1 MGNVALAENVGKPYA
16 RQASTTLRYMRKI
29 RIIEYSKN
37 RVAFVSILGLLLLSG
52 TLSSCSKGYKEIK
65 QDEKN
70 SRKELLREDSLALK
84 VATVPTLDCLP
95 LFIGVEDSLF
105 KRSGV
110 DVRLKQRSAQIDCD
124 TLIKGKYV
132 EGVVSDLI
140 RTERLKKLGVMLR
153 YVTATD
159 AYWQLYTNRIS
170 RIKELNQ
177 LSDKMIAMTRFSV
190 TDYLADYAIDSAKPK
205 FDVFKVQINDPRI
218 RIKMIINNEM
228 DAALFTE
235 PQATTA
241 RLYNNPMLMD
251 SRDKNVSFGVI
262 AFREAALRDKR
273 RKKQLDSFI
282 RVYNMA
288 VDSIN
293 HYGLQHYATIIS
305 KYTNADAKTIKA
317 LPKLRF
323 SHVKQPREQDINIAR
338 RY

>member
-1 MGNVALAENVGKPYA
+1 MK
-16 RQASTTLRYMRKI
+16 KI
-29 RIIEYSKN
+29 RITVCSKS
-37 RVAFVSILGLLLLSG
+37 RLAFASVLGLLMLSA
-52 TLSSCSKGYKEIK
+52 TIASCSKSYKETK
-65 QDEKN
+65 QAEKL
-70 SRKELLREDSLALK
+70 SRKELLRKDSLALK

-105 KRSGV
+105 DKNGV
-110 DVRLKQRSAQIDCD
+110 DVHLKLKSAQIDCD

-132 EGVVSDLI
+132 EGMVSDLV
-140 RTERLKKLGVMLR
+140 RTERLKKAGIMLR

-170 RIKELNQ
+170 RIKELSQ

-205 FDVFKVQINDPRI
+205 FDVYKVQINDPRI
-218 RIKMIINNEM
+218 RIKMVINNEM

-241 RLYNNPMLMD
+241 RLYKNPMLMD
-251 SRDKNVSFGVI
+251 SRDKNVRLGVI
-262 AFREAALRDKR
+262 AFREAALKDKR
-273 RKKQLDSFI
+273 RQKQLDSFVK
-282 RVYNMA
+282 VYNMA

-293 HYGLQHYATIIS
+293 HFGLQHYAAVIT

-317 LPKLRF
+317 LPKLKF
-323 SHVKQPREQDINIAR
+323 SHVKQPRERDINIAK

>member
-1 MGNVALAENVGKPYA
+1 MI
-16 RQASTTLRYMRKI
+16 LRNMRK
-29 RIIEYSKN
+29 SKIK
-37 RVAFVSILGLLLLSG
+37 RHYAKGVVFSSLVFILLLS
-52 TLSSCSKGYKEIK
+52 TLVSSCTKSYKETK
-65 QDEKN
+65 HEEKVSRDE
-70 SRKELLREDSLALK
+70 LMREDSLALK
-84 VATVPTLDCLP
+84 IATVPTIDCLP

-105 KRSGV
+105 KKNGV
-110 DVRLKQRSAQIDCD
+110 DVHLKQRNAQIDCD

-132 EGVVSDLI
+132 EGMVSDLI
-140 RTERLKKLGVMLR
+140 RTERLRKHGIMLR

-205 FDVFKVQINDPRI
+205 NDVFKVQINDPRI

-251 SRDKNVSFGVI
+251 SRDKNLRFGVI
-262 AFREAALRDKR
+262 AFREAALKDKR
-273 RKKQLDSFI
+273 RQKQLDSFI
-282 RVYNMA
+282 KVYNMV

-293 HYGLQHYATIIS
+293 HYGLQHYAKVIS
-305 KYTNADAKTIKA
+305 KYTNADNKTIKA
-317 LPKLRF
+317 LPKLRL
-323 SHVKQPREQDINIAR
+323 SHVKQPREHDINIAK

>member
-1 MGNVALAENVGKPYA
+1 M
-16 RQASTTLRYMRKI
+16 TLRSMRKI
-29 RIIEYSKN
+29 KIMECHKQG
-37 RVAFVSILGLLLLSG
+37 VALLAVLGLFLFSVSI
-52 TLSSCSKGYKEIK
+52 TSCSKSYKETK
-65 QDEKN
+65 QEEKI
-70 SRKELLREDSLALK
+70 SREELQREDSLALK

-95 LFIGVEDSLF
+95 LFIGVDDSLF
-105 KRSGV
+105 QKNGV
-110 DVRLKQRSAQIDCD
+110 DVHLKQRNAQIDCD
-124 TLIKGKYV
+124 TLVKGKYV
-132 EGVVSDLI
+132 EGMVSDLI
-140 RTERLKKLGVMLR
+140 RTERLRKSGIMLR
-153 YVTATD
+153 YVSATD

-205 FDVFKVQINDPRI
+205 NDVFKVQINDPRT

-251 SRDKNVSFGVI
+251 SRDKNLHFGVI
-262 AFREAALRDKR
+262 AFREAALKDKR
-273 RKKQLDSFI
+273 RQKQLDSFI
-282 RVYNMA
+282 KVYNMA

-293 HYGLQHYATIIS
+293 RFGLQHYAKVIR
-305 KYTNADAKTIKA
+305 KYTNADNKTIKA

-323 SHVKQPREQDINIAR
+323 SHVKQPRERDINIAK